1 MSSRR
6 AGLPPATLVSGEGE
20 WKEGSR
26 ITVMDYSE
34 TDLRERTVESIDE
47 VVPFVSSPT
56 VTWLNIDG
64 LAAEVLERAGDIFG
78 IHPLILEDIQSTNQ
92 RPKIEDVENYTFI
105 VLRMIDYSDDDGEII
120 GEQVS
125 LVLGENFVLSFQERP
140 GDVFDG
146 IRERIR
152 SGKGRIRGMGPDYLA
167 YALMDAVVDHH
178 FVVLEKLADRVEDI
192 EEELIDDPTP
202 QTLMVI
208 SKSKRELIELRKS
221 VWPLREVIGSME
233 RAESPL
239 IGKET
244 SLFLRDLYDN
254 TIQVMDTIESL
265 RDTVSGMLDIYLSVV
280 SNRMNEIMKVLTI
293 IATIF
298 IPLTFIAGI
307 YGMNFIFMPELE
319 VKYAYFGVLGVML
332 AVGLSMAYYF
342 RRKGWL

>member
-1 MSSRR
+1 
-6 AGLPPATLVSGEGE
+6 
-20 WKEGSR
+20 
-26 ITVMDYSE
+26 
-34 TDLRERTVESIDE
+34 
-47 VVPFVSSPT
+47 
-56 VTWLNIDG
+56 
-64 LAAEVLERAGDIFG
+64 
-78 IHPLILEDIQSTNQ
+78 
-92 RPKIEDVENYTFI
+92 
-105 VLRMIDYSDDDGEII
+105 
-120 GEQVS
+120 
-125 LVLGENFVLSFQERP
+125 
-140 GDVFDG
+140 
-146 IRERIR
+146 
-152 SGKGRIRGMGPDYLA
+152 
-167 YALMDAVVDHH
+167 
-178 FVVLEKLADRVEDI
+178 
-192 EEELIDDPTP
+192 
-202 QTLMVI
+202 
-208 SKSKRELIELRKS
+208 
-221 VWPLREVIGSME
+221 ME

>member
-1 MSSRR
+1 
-6 AGLPPATLVSGEGE
+6 
-20 WKEGSR
+20 
-26 ITVMDYSE
+26 MDFSE

-64 LAAEVLERAGDIFG
+64 LAAEVLERTGDIFG

-92 RPKIEDVENYTFI
+92 RPKIEDLENYTFI
-105 VLRMIDYSDDDGEII
+105 VLRMIDYSDDRGGII

-178 FVVLEKLADRVEDI
+178 FVVLEKLAGRVEDI

-307 YGMNFIFMPELE
+307 YGMNFVFMPELE
-319 VKYAYFGVLGVML
+319 VKYAYFAVLGVML